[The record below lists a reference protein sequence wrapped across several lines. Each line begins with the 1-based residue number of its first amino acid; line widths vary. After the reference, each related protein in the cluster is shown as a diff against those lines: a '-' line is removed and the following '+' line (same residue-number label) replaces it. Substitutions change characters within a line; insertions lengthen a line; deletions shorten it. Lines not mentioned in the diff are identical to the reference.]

1 MLTPRDDTKKRKRLV
16 VDVNALTSQR
26 PVRHI
31 KKVPGVFPSNSIWL
45 RLGQSQDA
53 ASGFHQHLV
62 PLWPLSSSGPR
73 EADSYLNGLITGGV
87 HFRDVHTDEMK
98 G

>member
-1 MLTPRDDTKKRKRLV
+1 MLTPRDDKKKRNRLV

-26 PVRHI
+26 PARRI
-31 KKVPGVFPSNSIWL
+31 KEAPGVFPFNSIWL

-53 ASGFHQHLV
+53 ALGFH
-62 PLWPLSSSGPR
+62 PLSSSGPPER
-73 EADSYLNGLITGGV
+73 DSYLNGLGV
-87 HFRDVHTDEMK
+87 HFTDVHADEMK